1 MRWGVAAWS
10 WVGAYNAR
18 SLSLTHRLTFM
29 DNQGLGKVLL
39 VEDDERLA
47 ALIAHFLS
55 QHGFEVMTV
64 LRGDLA
70 LAAFLDFKPTIV
82 VLDLMLPGQSGL
94 QVCREIRS
102 VSETPIVILTAKED
116 DLDHILGLESG
127 ADDYVIKPIKP
138 PVLLARLRALQR
150 RQVPETTVRGS
161 LEFGNL
167 SIDRSCREVR
177 LAGEGIE
184 LTTMEFELLWLLASA
199 AGKILSRDDILNRIR
214 GIAFDGFNRS
224 VDVYISKL
232 RGKLK
237 DNPREPVCIK
247 TIWGKGYLFNPFA
260 WEL

>member
-1 MRWGVAAWS
+1 ME
-10 WVGAYNAR
+10 N
-18 SLSLTHRLTFM
+18 L
-29 DNQGLGKVLL
+29 GLGKVLL
-39 VEDDERLA
+39 VEDDEKLA
-47 ALIAHFLS
+47 GLIAHFLA
-55 QHGFEVMTV
+55 QHGFEVRAV
-64 LRGDLA
+64 HRGDAA
-70 LAAFLDFKPTIV
+70 LAAFLDFKPKIV

-94 QVCREIRS
+94 HVCRAIRA
-102 VSETPIVILTAKED
+102 VSDTPIVILTAKED

-150 RQVPETTVRGS
+150 RQMPEAGVVS
-161 LEFGNL
+161 ALEFGRL

-177 LAGEGIE
+177 LAGELVE

-199 AGKILSRDDILNRIR
+199 AGKTLSRDDILSRMR
-214 GIAFDGFNRS
+214 GIAFDGLNRS

-232 RGKLK
+232 RGKLN

-247 TIWGKGYLFNPFA
+247 TVWGKGYLFNPFA

>member
-1 MRWGVAAWS
+1 
-10 WVGAYNAR
+10 
-18 SLSLTHRLTFM
+18 M
-29 DNQGLGKVLL
+29 DDSGSGKVLL
-39 VEDDERLA
+39 VEDDEKLSG
-47 ALIAHFLS
+47 LIASFLA
-55 QHGFEVMTV
+55 QHGFDVREVH
-64 LRGDLA
+64 RGDLA
-70 LAAFLDFKPTIV
+70 LGAFIEFKPTMV

-94 QVCREIRS
+94 HVCREIRALS
-102 VSETPIVILTAKED
+102 DTPIVILTARED

-150 RQVPETTVRGS
+150 RHTPQSTAGS
-161 LEFGNL
+161 VLEFGRL
-167 SIDRSCREVR
+167 TIDRTCREAR
-177 LAGEGIE
+177 LAGELIE
-184 LTTMEFELLWLLASA
+184 LTTMEFELLWLLADN
-199 AGKILSRDDILNRIR
+199 AGLTLSRDDILNQMR
-214 GIAFDGFNRS
+214 GIAFDGMNRS

>member
-1 MRWGVAAWS
+1 LLSGMAGEGGI
-10 WVGAYNAR
+10 GAYNAR
-18 SLSLTHRLTFM
+18 SPSSAHRLTPM
-29 DNQGLGKVLL
+29 DNQALGKVLL
-39 VEDDERLA
+39 VEDDEKLA
-47 ALIAHFLS
+47 GLIAYFLS
-55 QHGFEVMTV
+55 QHGFEVRTEH
-64 LRGDLA
+64 RGDLA
-70 LAAFLDFKPTIV
+70 LAAFLEFKPKIV

-94 QVCREIRS
+94 HVCREIRS

-150 RQVPETTVRGS
+150 RQTPESTVRGS
-161 LEFGNL
+161 LEFGRL
-167 SIDRSCREVR
+167 QIDRSCREVR
-177 LAGEGIE
+177 LAGESIE

-199 AGKILSRDDILNRIR
+199 AGKILSRDDILNRMR
-214 GIAFDGFNRS
+214 GIAFDGLNRS

>member
-1 MRWGVAAWS
+1 MPA
-10 WVGAYNAR
+10 
-18 SLSLTHRLTFM
+18 LTLKAGQTVVM
-29 DNQGLGKVLL
+29 DNLGFGKVLL
-39 VEDDERLA
+39 VEDDEKLSG
-47 ALIAHFLS
+47 LIAQFLS
-55 QHGFEVMTV
+55 RHGFEVRQV

-70 LAAFLDFKPTIV
+70 LAAFLEFQPKVV

-94 QVCREIRS
+94 QVCREIRALAA
-102 VSETPIVILTAKED
+102 TPIVILTAKED

-150 RQVPETTVRGS
+150 RQVPDSTLRGA
-161 LEFGNL
+161 LEFGSL
-167 SIDRSCREVR
+167 QIDRSCREVR
-177 LAGEGIE
+177 LAGELIE

-199 AGKILSRDDILNRIR
+199 AGKTLSRDDILSRMR
-214 GIAFDGFNRS
+214 GIAFDGLNRS

-232 RGKLK
+232 RGKLN

-247 TIWGKGYLFNPFA
+247 TVWGKGYLFNPFA